1 MCFHEDFDDID
12 LMDHVHCGTWEMLGV
27 VERSSTLRYSWSLLD
42 QFWIVFSFFPF
53 SGTMTRPRPSGWSL
67 GGCQGPNHGT
77 SCDGSPL
84 FSAAY
89 RGHEDRGSPEMSHF
103 VRRFELWND
112 STLLTGTNISI
123 ILYIKFKYR

>member
-1 MCFHEDFDDID
+1 MELSLIGTVFPLIIGDLSNNLMCFHEDFDDID

-27 VERSSTLRYSWSLLD
+27 VEQSSILRYSWSLLD
-42 QFWIVFSFFPF
+42 QFWIFSSFFPF

-89 RGHEDRGSPEMSHF
+89 RGHEDRGLRRCLILF
-103 VRRFELWND
+103 VGFELW
-112 STLLTGTNISI
+112 G
-123 ILYIKFKYR
+123 

>member
-53 SGTMTRPRPSGWSL
+53 FWDHDQATPIWLESWWLPGPQSWNVLRWEPVVQCSL
-67 GGCQGPNHGT
+67 
-77 SCDGSPL
+77 
-84 FSAAY
+84 
-89 RGHEDRGSPEMSHF
+89 
-103 VRRFELWND
+103 
-112 STLLTGTNISI
+112 
-123 ILYIKFKYR
+123 